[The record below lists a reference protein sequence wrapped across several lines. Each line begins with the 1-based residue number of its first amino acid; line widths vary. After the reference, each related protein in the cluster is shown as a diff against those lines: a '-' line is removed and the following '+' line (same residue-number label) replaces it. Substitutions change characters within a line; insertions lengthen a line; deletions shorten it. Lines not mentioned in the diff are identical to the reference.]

1 MYNVID
7 HADHNAGIK
16 EYVVDTIAEMNNL
29 AGDMGSICLCLEDM
43 KYYIKD
49 GQDNWREVI

>member
-16 EYVVDTIAEMNNL
+16 EYVVDTVAEL
-29 AGDMGSICLCLEDM
+29 QELPGDMGSSAFCFED
-43 KYYIKD
+43 KKFYIKN
-49 GQDNWREVI
+49 GNGIWEKV